1 MAGVDTVMFREA
13 AGLDAELERW
23 VRCEESLLTE
33 MALTHHGYAVRLAVN
48 LTWAAEGVLRPDL
61 DQREQL
67 LIIEMQGVQRLHMEG
82 GLTRSMLDHPE
93 VISWGLAE
101 VALLR
106 AHPCPAG
113 LQLDVLWENERRIVI
128 DAHTATV
135 TRPKDGT
142 PSA

>member
-1 MAGVDTVMFREA
+1 MTEVDTVTFREA

-23 VRCEESLLTE
+23 VRGEESLLTE
-33 MALTHHGYAVRLAVN
+33 MALTHHGFAVRLALN

-67 LIIEMQGVQRLHMEG
+67 LIIEMEGVQRLHMDG
-82 GLTRSMLDHPE
+82 GLTRSMLDNPE
-93 VISWGLAE
+93 GINWGLAE

-106 AHPCPAG
+106 AHQCPAG
-113 LQLDVLWENERRIVI
+113 LQLNVLWENERRIVI

-135 TRPKDGT
+135 TRPKDVE
-142 PSA
+142 PSP